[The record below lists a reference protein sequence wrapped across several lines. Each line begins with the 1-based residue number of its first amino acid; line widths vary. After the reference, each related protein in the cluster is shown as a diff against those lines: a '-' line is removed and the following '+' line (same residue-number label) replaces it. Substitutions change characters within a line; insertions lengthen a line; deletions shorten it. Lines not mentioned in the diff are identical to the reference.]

1 MTKYELRFTKNTL
14 TATLPMEIVDNIL
27 GYISHPITQYLKEH
41 EELANDMEKE
51 EIDYWLGT
59 PKFKI
64 EHALYMQ
71 HFEKDTD
78 EIYKLKVYFKKQPKN
93 VDICNWLMFKVCDNV
108 GFVNVEKCNNHG
120 YTHDECI
127 QNRIDGGAEF
137 YPIESKWGK
146 KIMDTC
152 VANYMNPFLREYKND
167 SRLQVYIDNDNAT
180 LGGFQ
185 YKRKR
190 WITCGIVERDGWIFG
205 SDKNDMYRKIMEEF
219 GIGRIGHGALF
230 DWRKEGKEIAKKL
243 GLEKAHLYGRERLYH
258 IWRHLQDDGEIPPYN
273 PRKQKNPNIIKK
285 KKNTKVK

>member
-1 MTKYELRFTKNTL
+1 MTKYELRFTKNNL

-51 EIDYWLGT
+51 EIGYWLGT

-93 VDICNWLMFKVCDNV
+93 VGFSCRCFKVCDNV
-108 GFVNVEKCNNHG
+108 GFVSVEKCNNHG

-152 VANYMNPFLREYKND
+152 VDKHSNPFLRKYENV
-167 SRLQVYIDNDNAT
+167 SRLQKYIDNGIRIRESLSFGTDIGDMRYNI
-180 LGGFQ
+180 
-185 YKRKR
+185 KRE
-190 WITCGIVERDGWIFG
+190 IRDIHI
-205 SDKNDMYRKIMEEF
+205 K
-219 GIGRIGHGALF
+219 GAGLIQ
-230 DWRKEGKEIAKKL
+230 EINR
-243 GLEKAHLYGRERLYH
+243 YGRHRLYH
-258 IWRHLQDDGEIPPYN
+258 IWRHIQDGEVPPYN
-273 PRKQKNPNIIKK
+273 PREHKNPNIIKK
-285 KKNTKVK
+285 KK

>member
-1 MTKYELRFTKNTL
+1 MTQYEIRFTKNML

-51 EIDYWLGT
+51 EIGYWLGT

-71 HFEKDTD
+71 HFERSID

-93 VDICNWLMFKVCDNV
+93 VGFSCRCFKVCDNV
-108 GFVNVEKCNNHG
+108 GFVSVEKCNNHG

-152 VANYMNPFLREYKND
+152 VDKHSNPFLRKYENV
-167 SRLQVYIDNDNAT
+167 SRLQEYIDNDNAT

-185 YKRKR
+185 HTQRYWINNRIRKR
-190 WITCGIVERDGWIFG
+190 ETIIFG
-205 SDKNDMYRKIMEEF
+205 TDIWDMKYYLKSELRDIHIKGVGSIEDLN
-219 GIGRIGHGALF
+219 R
-230 DWRKEGKEIAKKL
+230 
-243 GLEKAHLYGRERLYH
+243 YGRHRLYH
-258 IWRHLQDDGEIPPYN
+258 IWRHLQDGEVPPYN
-273 PRKQKNPNIIKK
+273 PREHKNPNIIKK
-285 KKNTKVK
+285 KK